1 MPVDRQAGGKV
12 IGGTIN
18 GTGTLLVRVTA
29 VGADSFLQRVAHEV
43 EDARALK
50 PGLLHLVD
58 RVLRV
63 YTPAVLTVAVLAFA
77 GWALLPQVF
86 GFAPDLERAVFA
98 GLSVLVMGYPCAVGI
113 SAPLSIVRGAGE
125 ADRKRTRLNPSH

>member
-1 MPVDRQAGGKV
+1 MPVERQAGDKV

-29 VGADSFLQRVAHEV
+29 VGADSFLQRVAREV

-77 GWALLPQVF
+77 SLALLPQVF
-86 GFAPDLERAVFA
+86 GFAP
-98 GLSVLVMGYPCAVGI
+98 GL
-113 SAPLSIVRGAGE
+113 
-125 ADRKRTRLNPSH
+125 ADRKGVVEGKRGL

>member
-1 MPVDRQAGGKV
+1 MPVDRQAGDKV

-29 VGADSFLQRVAHEV
+29 VGAHIFLQRVAREV

-50 PGLLHLVD
+50 PRLLHLLH
-58 RVLRV
+58 RVLRA

-77 GWALLPQVF
+77 AWPLLLQVF
-86 GFAPDLERAVFA
+86 GFAPDLGGAVFA
-98 GLSVLVMGYPCAVGI
+98 GPSVLRYGYPSAVGI
-113 SAPLSIVRGAGE
+113 SAPRATV
-125 ADRKRTRLNPSH
+125 